1 MRYGEFSC
9 FQSGVAVP
17 VFSLKTQDCVGIGE
31 FLDLVP
37 FGTWAKTCGLNVIQ
51 ILPVN
56 DTGYESSPYS
66 ARSAFAL
73 NPVFIRLQIVH

>member
-51 ILPVN
+51 I
-56 DTGYESSPYS
+56 
-66 ARSAFAL
+66 
-73 NPVFIRLQIVH
+73 